1 MENIGQLFLVIIY
14 GILFL
19 FFANIFFNIILLQY
33 KKKSGTIDLHDTINL
48 LNDIIS
54 LYLTLYNDSVFSQI
68 NQLSATEIT
77 NYTKEICKD
86 IANSLSDE
94 LVENIS
100 RMMSEE
106 AMYLYI
112 SKKVQVY
119 LHQKN
124 NP

>member
-33 KKKSGTIDLHDTINL
+33 KKKSGTMDLHDTINL

-119 LHQKN
+119 LHQKK
-124 NP
+124 